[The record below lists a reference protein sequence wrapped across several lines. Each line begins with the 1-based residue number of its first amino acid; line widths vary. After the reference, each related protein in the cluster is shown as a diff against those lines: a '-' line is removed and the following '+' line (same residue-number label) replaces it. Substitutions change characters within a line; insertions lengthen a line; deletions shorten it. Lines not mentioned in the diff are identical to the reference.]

1 MIVFNNYNKSIYRH
15 MTTEERREKAR
26 QYYQEHAEDNYVMTA
41 DFIII
46 NPPYDGS
53 LHLAFLKAGWNCL
66 SETGQMVIVEPA
78 SWLIRVDKDIKDYT
92 EVKDMLKGHVKAVTI
107 ENLNRDFGIR
117 QNVPCSITHICK
129 EEYDGDIDFRC
140 CGDHDW
146 VKSLDDCNLI
156 GQKDL
161 VQSILRKARGLAPET
176 VQDRMIIAGKKGFDP
191 AGYENE
197 HQDQCYLRIA
207 NFMMNNLGSK
217 YSKIIGEMP
226 LIKKDNT
233 WYKYCRPT
241 ALGMFLDA
249 YVHTLCLDTVDITD
263 RFPRGIT
270 NPDSYA
276 DCIHGTRQELE
287 TFRKFVYTNRL
298 PLFIGICCQY
308 DQQNHAAPN
317 VPFVC
322 DRELTDEQIEKEIR
336 LSKDEIALIDR
347 TLAKFELHTEWSRR
361 YMTGDRSV
369 NPCDRRSPGHA
380 DNAFTA
386 PD

>member
-1 MIVFNNYNKSIYRH
+1 MFS
-15 MTTEERREKAR
+15 
-26 QYYQEHAEDNYVMTA
+26 YV
-41 DFIII
+41 II

-107 ENLNRDFGIR
+107 ENLNRDFGIS

-176 VQDRMIIAGKKGFDP
+176 VQDRMLEVGKKKVDP
-191 AGYENE
+191 AKYEQE
-197 HQDQCYLRIA
+197 HPGECYLRA
-207 NFMMNNLGSK
+207 MNYLISSLGNGFSNGK
-217 YSKIIGEMP
+217 NTYFNGMGLYAMLTKRNGEQQGFVIDHKTGSFFDGYLHPTCIDKSRADIMDTFP
-226 LIKKDNT
+226 TGKKPDKDGN
-233 WYKYCRPT
+233 YK
-241 ALGMFLDA
+241 
-249 YVHTLCLDTVDITD
+249 
-263 RFPRGIT
+263 
-270 NPDSYA
+270 YA

-308 DQQNHAAPN
+308 DQNNNTAPN

-369 NPCDRRSPGHA
+369 NNIPVSPRIPA
-380 DNAFTA
+380 M
-386 PD
+386 P

>member
-1 MIVFNNYNKSIYRH
+1 MFS
-15 MTTEERREKAR
+15 
-26 QYYQEHAEDNYVMTA
+26 YVIM
-41 DFIII
+41 

-107 ENLNRDFGIR
+107 ENLNRDFGGIS
-117 QNVPCSITHICK
+117 NPVPFSIVHITK
-129 EEYDGDIDFRC
+129 EDYNGDIDFRC

-146 VKSLDDCNLI
+146 MKSLDDCNLI

-161 VQSILRKARGLAPET
+161 VQSIMRKARGLTSET
-176 VQDRMIIAGKKGFDP
+176 IQDRMLIAGKRGFSP
-191 AGYENE
+191 AEYEQE
-197 HQDQCYLRIA
+197 HQGEYYLRIG
-207 NFMMNNLGSK
+207 NYLLNHVGSNTSYQGYKPGSFGRFNNPVKRDGSYCTWAIPHK
-217 YSKIIGEMP
+217 SGLFFDSY
-226 LIKKDNT
+226 LVTNCFNT
-233 WYKYCRPT
+233 EIS
-241 ALGMFLDA
+241 
-249 YVHTLCLDTVDITD
+249 DT
-263 RFPRGIT
+263 FPKG
-270 NPDSYA
+270 NSGNYA

-308 DQQNHAAPN
+308 DQHNNTAPN

-361 YMTGDRSV
+361 YMTGDRSLCPRV
-369 NPCDRRSPGHA
+369 SRRCRKALYQSPE
-380 DNAFTA
+380 
-386 PD
+386 